1 MVGEGGDSG
10 GAQATHGGRERRNQ
24 TGGESSLCEFGR
36 TDRRS
41 GEAAEHEA
49 EVARV
54 GGEGDG
60 VSDDDE
66 HDVERENLNGSEDAG
81 RKTGDGAG
89 GDGDEG
95 DDLLIEAVI
104 EVEGGEGK
112 DRGGQS
118 QAQSP

>member
-1 MVGEGGDSG
+1 MVGEGGDGG
-10 GAQATHGGRERRNQ
+10 GAQATYGDGVRRDQ
-24 TGGESSLCEFGR
+24 AGAKSSVGEFGL
-36 TDRRS
+36 

-66 HDVERENLNGSEDAG
+66 DDVERENLDGSEDAD

-89 GDGDEG
+89 GDGGES

-112 DRGGQS
+112 DRGGHKK
-118 QAQSP
+118 AQSP